1 MARVPV
7 HAFRTR
13 LGLFSLRRNATSA
26 PSRGFSGMN
35 LPIGEVAPAF
45 RSGSFLLSAR
55 GASQVSPVRRGWE
68 RDPTKTSQ
76 LNSTMIAIL
85 VPSRFTSGIKRH
97 QTEFTV
103 APRGGIIMNSKE
115 VVLITGSSTGF
126 GRLFADTLARKGH
139 TVFATMRDPGGR
151 NAKNASEIR
160 TLAEKDSLPI
170 YVLEMDVTDDASVQR
185 AVDAAVAKAGRIDV
199 AINNAG
205 YVVSGLAEAVTPEQ
219 AQRLMDT
226 NFLGPVRV
234 NRAVLPHMRRQR
246 SGVLMHISSAAG
258 RIIAP
263 SMGFYCASKFALEAL
278 AEAYSYE
285 LAGQG
290 IESVIVEPGQYETA
304 VFGSAVTG
312 ADEARTDTYGAVK
325 EIPAKVQAALS
336 SSAGNAQE
344 VADAVLR
351 IIETPAG
358 ERQLRYFVSPQN
370 FGVDEINAL
379 SKQVQANILAAFG
392 LAADTKFRKGRAVG
406 SV

>member
-1 MARVPV
+1 
-7 HAFRTR
+7 
-13 LGLFSLRRNATSA
+13 
-26 PSRGFSGMN
+26 
-35 LPIGEVAPAF
+35 
-45 RSGSFLLSAR
+45 
-55 GASQVSPVRRGWE
+55 
-68 RDPTKTSQ
+68 
-76 LNSTMIAIL
+76 
-85 VPSRFTSGIKRH
+85 
-97 QTEFTV
+97 
-103 APRGGIIMNSKE
+103 MNSKQ

-151 NAKNASEIR
+151 NTKNASEIR

-170 YVLEMDVTDDASVQR
+170 SVLEMDVTDDASVER
-185 AVDAAVAKAGRIDV
+185 AVDAAIAKAGRIDV

-278 AEAYSYE
+278 AESYSYE
-285 LAGQG
+285 LAAQG
-290 IESVIVEPGQYETA
+290 IESVIVQPGRYETPVVGNMVIA
-304 VFGSAVTG
+304 
-312 ADEARTDTYGAVK
+312 ADEARTNTYGAVK
-325 EIPAKVQAALS
+325 QIPAKIKEAFS
-336 SSAGNAQE
+336 SMAGNAQD
-344 VADAVLR
+344 VADAVLK

-358 ERQLRYFVSPQN
+358 EKQLRYLVSPET
-370 FGVDEINAL
+370 FGVDQINAL
-379 SKQVQANILAAFG
+379 SKQVQTSALEAFG
-392 LAADTKFRKGRAVG
+392 LAADTKFFKDKPVA
-406 SV
+406 SA